1 MPVHSGVPRVRAIL
15 VGCALA
21 TSALCGVTNA
31 ELLAV
36 GPGQRFARPEAAL
49 AAARPGDTIE
59 IVAPADGELVL
70 ERAALLV
77 TVSGL
82 NLRASG
88 RIVLDGT
95 GFEYSGAGSIP
106 RAIVQVEP
114 AASGVT
120 IEGLVFRNAH
130 NESGNGAGVRV
141 NGANGVTVRACEIFA
156 CDMGV
161 MSSGGPGQGADQRY
175 EDCLVHD
182 NGSATMSG
190 FSHNLYLGGEGVTL
204 ERCEVRDSTHG
215 HNLKSRSRVLLA
227 HDCAFSNSAEREVD
241 LVDSDLTE
249 TPGSDAVLDGCTI
262 SKRADMSGNRGVIHF
277 GRDGA
282 RTRRG
287 SLTLR
292 GCRVRTSYV
301 SAVVTLSGAET
312 ACTIEDCLI
321 ENPAQRSAP
330 LVDGVDGP
338 SVAGVQVRR
347 TALAPCYEAA
357 KNDAPSVK

>member
-1 MPVHSGVPRVRAIL
+1 M
-15 VGCALA
+15 
-21 TSALCGVTNA
+21 TNA
-31 ELLAV
+31 ELLTV

-59 IVAPADGELVL
+59 IVAPADGELVV

-82 NLRASG
+82 TLRASG
-88 RIVLDGT
+88 RIVLDGA

-161 MSSGGPGQGADQRY
+161 MSSGGHGQGAEQRY

-215 HNLKSRSRVLLA
+215 HNLKSRSRVLVA
-227 HDCAFSNSAEREVD
+227 RDCAFLNSAEREID

-249 TPGSDAVLDGCTI
+249 SPGADAVLEGCAI
-262 SKRADMSGNRGVIHF
+262 VKRAEMSGNRGVLQF

-282 RTRRG
+282 RQRRG
-287 SLTLR
+287 TLTLR

-301 SAVVTLSGAET
+301 SAVVTLSSADT
-312 ACTIEDCLI
+312 ACAIEDCLI
-321 ENPAQRSAP
+321 ENAAQRLAP
-330 LVDGVDGP
+330 LVEGVNGAR
-338 SVAGVQVRR
+338 VAGVHVR
-347 TALAPCYEAA
+347 TTLLAPCYEAA
-357 KNDAPSVK
+357 KNDAANVK